1 MSYPYQDSSYKNQSS
16 VKKSESGT
24 QFVIDFRKLFIET
37 LRYWWL
43 FLVTI
48 GLSIGIVTIKHRYA
62 RPIFSAYMTILMEDR
77 GTEHPQSDMMEG
89 FGLSSAM
96 RSLENQ
102 MAILSS
108 WSIMRQTINELDF
121 NLSYYKTGRVK
132 SSELYGNIP
141 FTVHYNHSI
150 PQLTS
155 TNIYLSVIDD
165 KNYRLTYET
174 ESGTLYNYAENR
186 NGSSTGPINYN
197 ETHKFGQWIDL
208 PGMQIMIENNTLSTP
223 EEKGFYFIFN
233 NPDLLASRFQSNFKS
248 FRSNENT
255 SIVRLSVTGENSA
268 KNIAFLDQLT
278 SVFIRNNLDKKN
290 QIATNTI
297 RFIED
302 QLQLI
307 SDSLTEKGTE
317 LSNFRTSN
325 QIQSISSQADLL
337 FSKLDMLAN
346 QQSQLVLEKNYYKYL
361 GDYFKSDS
369 IFEQALAPA
378 TYKIENPA
386 VKEQINVLI
395 QLSMEYQTLNKQ
407 HQKESFNPYI
417 VELKDKMEVSR
428 QTLLKAIS
436 NQIKMVESEIQR
448 IQNEE
453 KNTTNQLY
461 QLPEKERQLFGIER
475 QFSLNNEVYTFLLRK
490 RSEAQIQK
498 ASNTPDHSVLQ
509 SARFERQVYP
519 IESSDRQKALL
530 IGLLLPFLFLIG
542 RQLLNNRITGTDDV
556 ERITDLPMIGNVIHN
571 NKNETNVV
579 QSHPKSVITEA
590 FRRIRTRL
598 EYFTSN
604 IEHTPVI
611 AISSSMPGEGK
622 TFCAINIASVFAIS
636 GKKTLLMGF
645 DLRKPSIN
653 RVMNLPKT
661 EGISDFLSG
670 RADIKEIIQPY
681 QEVDNLFYLSS
692 GAIPPNPAE
701 LIASPKTE
709 ELFKIVRKKY
719 DVIIVDTPPMGIVS
733 DAYLLARNADVMVFL
748 TRQNFTVRSVFSN
761 TIKQMQEGGIKN
773 ISVLLNDIPIKKGIL
788 GYNYYYGSKYGY
800 VYGSYGKGHGYYED

>member
-1 MSYPYQDSSYKNQSS
+1 MSYPNNSSHKNRNSMI
-16 VKKSESGT
+16 KREAGT
-24 QFVIDFRKLFIET
+24 QFIIDYRKLFIEIV
-37 LRYWWL
+37 RYWWL

-48 GLSIGIVTIKHRYA
+48 GLSLAIVTIKHRYA
-62 RPIFSAYMTILMEDR
+62 QPVYSAYMTILMEDR
-77 GTEHPQSDMMEG
+77 GNENPQSDMMGG

-108 WSIMRQTINELDF
+108 WSIMRQTIKELNF
-121 NLSYYKTGRVK
+121 NISYYKTGRVK
-132 SSELYGNIP
+132 NSELYGNVP
-141 FTVHYNHSI
+141 FTVHYNSAI

-165 KNYRLTYET
+165 KNYKLTYET
-174 ESGTLYNYAENR
+174 ENGTSYNYAENR
-186 NGSSTGPINYN
+186 NGPTLGSINHN
-197 ETHKFGQWIDL
+197 EKHKFGQWITIA
-208 PGMQIMIENNTLSTP
+208 GMQIMIENNTLSTP
-223 EEKGFYFIFN
+223 EEKGYYFIFN
-233 NPDLLASRFQSNFKS
+233 NPDLLASRFQANFQS
-248 FRSNENT
+248 SRGNENT

-268 KNIAFLDQLT
+268 KNIAFLDQLA

-297 RFIED
+297 QFIED

-325 QIQSISSQADLL
+325 QIQSISSQADIL
-337 FSKLDMLAN
+337 FSKLDLLAN
-346 QQSQLVLEKNYYKYL
+346 QQSQLILEKNYYKYL
-361 GDYFKSDS
+361 GEYFKNDT
-369 IFEQALAPA
+369 IFNQAIAPA

-386 VKEQINVLI
+386 VKEQINLLV

-407 HQKESFNPYI
+407 NQKETVNPYI

-428 QTLLKAIS
+428 LTLLKAIS
-436 NQIKMVESEIQR
+436 NQIKMVESETQR
-448 IQNEE
+448 IQSEE
-453 KNTTNQLY
+453 RTTTHQLY

-509 SARFERQVYP
+509 SARFEKQVYP
-519 IESSDRQKALL
+519 IESSDRQKALF
-530 IGLLLPFLFLIG
+530 IGALLPFLFLIS
-542 RQLLNNRITGTDDV
+542 RQLFNNRITGTDDI
-556 ERITDLPMIGNVIHN
+556 ERITDLPVVGNIIHN
-571 NKNETNVV
+571 TRNESNLVLT
-579 QSHPKSVITEA
+579 HPRSVITEA
-590 FRRIRTRL
+590 FRRVRTRL

-604 IEHTPVI
+604 IDHTPVI

-645 DLRKPSIN
+645 DLRKPSLN
-653 RVMNLPKT
+653 RVLNLTKS
-661 EGISDFLSG
+661 EGISDFLTG
-670 RADIKEIIQPY
+670 RADLKEIIKPY
-681 QEVDNLFYLSS
+681 EEIDNMFYISS
-692 GAIPPNPAE
+692 GAIPPNPSE
-701 LIASPKTE
+701 LIASPKSDD
-709 ELFKIVRKKY
+709 LFKTARKKF

-733 DAYLLARNADVMVFL
+733 DAYLLARHADVMVFL
-748 TRQNFTVRSVFSN
+748 SRQNFTVRSVFIN
-761 TIKQMQEGGIKN
+761 TLKQMQEEGIKN
-773 ISVLLNDIPIKKGIL
+773 IGILLNDIPIKKGIL

-800 VYGSYGKGHGYYED
+800 GYGSYGRGHGYYED